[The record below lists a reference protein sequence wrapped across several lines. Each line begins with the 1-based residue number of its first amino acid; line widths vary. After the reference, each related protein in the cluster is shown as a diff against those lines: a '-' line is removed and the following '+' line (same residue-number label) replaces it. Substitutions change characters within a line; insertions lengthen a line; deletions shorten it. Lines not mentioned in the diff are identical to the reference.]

1 MTFYNGTA
9 AKFDLSIKRMK
20 KIIFIVFAS
29 VISYVSFAQNNE
41 VTFEKD
47 GTKIVKGFLTKKDLV
62 TDTAFKWF
70 AENQK
75 GYTPN
80 ADAVQ
85 AFRTYRDSVNII
97 AFGGTWCG
105 DTKHI
110 LPEFFAI
117 TDAAGFPQERI
128 TLIGVDR
135 NKKTIQNLA
144 EAFGITN
151 VPTFIVMKNGKEV
164 GRVVEYGS
172 YGLPDKEVG
181 EMVSKAFRK

>member
-1 MTFYNGTA
+1 M
-9 AKFDLSIKRMK
+9 KKSLSIG
-20 KIIFIVFAS
+20 ICFLIAS
-29 VISYVSFAQNNE
+29 IAFAQNNE

-47 GTKIVKGFLTKKDLV
+47 GTKVVKGFLTKKDLV
-62 TDTAFKWF
+62 TDTSFKWF

-85 AFRTYRDSVNII
+85 AFRQYKDSVNII

-110 LPEFFAI
+110 LPQFYAI
-117 TDAAGFPQERI
+117 ADAAGFSQERI

-135 NKKTIQNLA
+135 SKKTIQNLS
-144 EAFGITN
+144 EAFNITN
-151 VPTFIVMKNGKEV
+151 VPTFIIMKNGKEV

-181 EMVSKAFRK
+181 EVIAKAFRK

>member
-1 MTFYNGTA
+1 
-9 AKFDLSIKRMK
+9 MK
-20 KIIFIVFAS
+20 KFLLIAIAS
-29 VISYVSFAQNNE
+29 VVSYIGFGQNNE

-47 GTKIVKGFLTKKDLV
+47 GTKIVKGFLNKHDLV
-62 TDTAFKWF
+62 TDTLFKWF

-80 ADAVQ
+80 ANAVES
-85 AFRTYRDSVNII
+85 FKIYKDSINII

-110 LPEFFAI
+110 LPQFYA
-117 TDAAGFPQERI
+117 TVDAAGFPENRI

-135 NKKTIQNLA
+135 NKKTIQNLS

-181 EMVSKAFRK
+181 EIIAKAFKK

>member
-1 MTFYNGTA
+1 
-9 AKFDLSIKRMK
+9 MK
-20 KIIFIVFAS
+20 QILFIAFAL
-29 VISYVSFAQNNE
+29 VLSYVSFAQNNE

-47 GTKIVKGFLTKKDLV
+47 GTKIVRGFLTKRDLV
-62 TDTAFKWF
+62 TDTSFRWF

-85 AFRTYRDSVNII
+85 ALRTYKDSVNII

-110 LPEFFAI
+110 LPQFYA
-117 TDAAGFPQERI
+117 TADAAGFSPDRI

-135 NKKTIQNLA
+135 NKKTIQNLS

-151 VPTFIVMKNGKEV
+151 VPTFIIMKNGKEV
-164 GRVVEYGS
+164 GRVVEYGN

-181 EMVSKAFRK
+181 ELVAKAFKK